1 MATSDTVPL
10 DKQLVVNEAMG
21 ESLAPTF
28 DVDHHD
34 LATGPAELSASSSPS
49 LTPQP
54 LGLAN
59 AEALPQEL
67 EARSSSASPSDEELP
82 QSVAAPVPNV
92 LRSRVTT
99 AGGFREAKIAFAVD
113 VSGSTYGAGLQAEIR
128 AVRDICSL
136 LPLAARRETE
146 ILPWSDFAHRRTN
159 LDGLDDLDP
168 DGGTKPSV
176 IIDDPDCRFAL
187 QESSFW
193 FLMTDGDILGPDVR
207 QFARGLVEYGLHGL
221 ACVVATFGEK
231 EQPPAYCNVSVGLSV
246 FAVSPHCAFL
256 YTDTATYETYVL
268 QTKGCFSALLPK
280 GKSNPA
286 LHQGT
291 LWTDLPR
298 TSYENLARIRIPS
311 RQSVGI
317 DEVILSDNKRVNIS
331 ELLSSKDVDMNVANQ
346 IFDSEDNVKT
356 IALTAKLR
364 GQAEQLRTW
373 LDAVE
378 KTYEEQHISAT
389 TSQPETGQQ
398 LSSLFTDALTQLL
411 ASDATDR
418 PQSYI
423 PPNVDNSSTRLD
435 QLSEETIKIAQKA
448 SYGRIPST
456 TIAEPQR
463 RRSSGIEH
471 CRRVSYGSTV
481 SAIDN
486 IRAIDYAPP
495 VDSSGR
501 YTKPS
506 YHPRL
511 QDTMPTPSVSRNES
525 FDSGLAIPGFNKPQ
539 FQKDYFR
546 GTCNQCF
553 SEQNVLVLL
562 LRDPPDKSQTVNFP
576 LPLSLSKLIYPL
588 TMGNYPETDIISTM
602 ICCDVCGARLMRR
615 GKSSA
620 GEGLTAA
627 LPLVS
632 FKKNQAAWLQTVSTA
647 TGKRFAINDLP
658 LVFLSIMYTKL
669 ERLLDEDPSDT
680 VFTLR
685 LGLEWACATLLREVW
700 TADLQGHQ
708 PSPMQDMAR
717 PLADDILETFRIAME
732 GNSPATLLEYPLD
745 GFIVANVALSNT
757 RHKQRFSVA
766 KRRRIVFFRF
776 LYYLAEQYELVASE
790 SGELVLEALKLHM
803 LVLDDPNA
811 PRSLLNLERVRQISV
826 IDAKDLLMTL
836 RSRWGARRDP
846 KSKSQKLSISVRDLL
861 KTPLLDEETLHVFKR
876 LGGLFSWI
884 EDQTGHAIAVF
895 LHYLFCLETPVIKA
909 SVRFGTI
916 KNTPEV
922 SEVIINPGNVSA
934 KMAEGLIE
942 QVHPA
947 LMIRKER

>member
-1 MATSDTVPL
+1 
-10 DKQLVVNEAMG
+10 
-21 ESLAPTF
+21 
-28 DVDHHD
+28 
-34 LATGPAELSASSSPS
+34 
-49 LTPQP
+49 
-54 LGLAN
+54 
-59 AEALPQEL
+59 
-67 EARSSSASPSDEELP
+67 
-82 QSVAAPVPNV
+82 
-92 LRSRVTT
+92 
-99 AGGFREAKIAFAVD
+99 
-113 VSGSTYGAGLQAEIR
+113 
-128 AVRDICSL
+128 
-136 LPLAARRETE
+136 
-146 ILPWSDFAHRRTN
+146 
-159 LDGLDDLDP
+159 
-168 DGGTKPSV
+168 
-176 IIDDPDCRFAL
+176 
-187 QESSFW
+187 
-193 FLMTDGDILGPDVR
+193 
-207 QFARGLVEYGLHGL
+207 
-221 ACVVATFGEK
+221 
-231 EQPPAYCNVSVGLSV
+231 
-246 FAVSPHCAFL
+246 
-256 YTDTATYETYVL
+256 
-268 QTKGCFSALLPK
+268 
-280 GKSNPA
+280 
-286 LHQGT
+286 
-291 LWTDLPR
+291 
-298 TSYENLARIRIPS
+298 
-311 RQSVGI
+311 
-317 DEVILSDNKRVNIS
+317 
-331 ELLSSKDVDMNVANQ
+331 
-346 IFDSEDNVKT
+346 
-356 IALTAKLR
+356 
-364 GQAEQLRTW
+364 
-373 LDAVE
+373 
-378 KTYEEQHISAT
+378 
-389 TSQPETGQQ
+389 
-398 LSSLFTDALTQLL
+398 
-411 ASDATDR
+411 
-418 PQSYI
+418 
-423 PPNVDNSSTRLD
+423 
-435 QLSEETIKIAQKA
+435 
-448 SYGRIPST
+448 
-456 TIAEPQR
+456 
-463 RRSSGIEH
+463 
-471 CRRVSYGSTV
+471 
-481 SAIDN
+481 
-486 IRAIDYAPP
+486 
-495 VDSSGR
+495 
-501 YTKPS
+501 
-506 YHPRL
+506 
-511 QDTMPTPSVSRNES
+511 
-525 FDSGLAIPGFNKPQ
+525 
-539 FQKDYFR
+539 
-546 GTCNQCF
+546 
-553 SEQNVLVLL
+553 
-562 LRDPPDKSQTVNFP
+562 
-576 LPLSLSKLIYPL
+576 
-588 TMGNYPETDIISTM
+588 MGNYPETDIISTM

-811 PRSLLNLERVRQISV
+811 PRSLLTLERVRQISV